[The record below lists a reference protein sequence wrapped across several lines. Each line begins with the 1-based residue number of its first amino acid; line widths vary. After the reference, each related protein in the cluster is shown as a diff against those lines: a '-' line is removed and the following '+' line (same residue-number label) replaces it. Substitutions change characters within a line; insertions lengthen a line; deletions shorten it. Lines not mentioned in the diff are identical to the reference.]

1 MYSKGSLLSDILCLK
16 RVFET
21 LVPGVKQQ
29 AGRTVIPG
37 RREKHKVNSQSP
49 LTSCPGATFPA
60 AVQGAGTQTESHR
73 LLEGLLEVRKPR
85 PGFVAVEA
93 PRKCR
98 AGHITGGGAWGAE
111 EEGSA
116 PWVPGRGL
124 GSTHA
129 R

>member
-1 MYSKGSLLSDILCLK
+1 MALSYQTSFALSEYL
-16 RVFET
+16 RR

-29 AGRTVIPG
+29 AGRTVIPE

-60 AVQGAGTQTESHR
+60 AVQGTGTQTESHR

-85 PGFVAVEA
+85 PGFVAVET

-98 AGHITGGGAWGAE
+98 AGHLTGGGAWGAE